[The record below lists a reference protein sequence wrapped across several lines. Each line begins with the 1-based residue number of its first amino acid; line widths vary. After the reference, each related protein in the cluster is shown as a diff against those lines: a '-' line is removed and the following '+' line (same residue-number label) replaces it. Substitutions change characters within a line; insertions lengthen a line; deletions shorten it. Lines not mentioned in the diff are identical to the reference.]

1 MFVNCSN
8 HPSER
13 WEERQLLAAGKWG
26 EIVDYAFPY
35 VRAGADEETVSEMAG
50 KAVREMA
57 QLRPDAVMCQG
68 EFTLTYAIVK
78 RLKEQGILVVA
89 ACSERRVEEKRL
101 SDGSTQKESEFRFVR
116 FRKY

>member
-13 WEERQLLAAGKWG
+13 WEERQLRAAGKWG

-35 VRAGADEETVSEMAG
+35 VRADADEEIVSKMAATVA
-50 KAVREMA
+50 REIA

-68 EFTLTYAIVK
+68 EFTLTYAIAK
-78 RLKEQGILVVA
+78 RLKEQGIPVVA
-89 ACSERRVEEKRL
+89 ACSERCVEETQL
-101 SDGSTQKESEFRFVR
+101 SDGSTQKASKFLFVR